1 MNRGAGR
8 ASVIGCLVAIVL
20 ALSAC
25 TSSPDPSAPD
35 ASARPVTTEEAQLL
49 AVTRFNNYDAG
60 TRPFSTTLTEQGA
73 ELTVTGWIDYVA
85 HVGYASV
92 TGAFDPQAMV
102 WSDTTVGIIPQTP
115 DEDGNPILP
124 MPAADAEWQSRP
136 LDPTTSRLDAMLA
149 VLSSLGSDRPDN
161 PLLVQQTGALWLR
174 DDTVDTHRRLG
185 VRRSAD
191 RHTAG
196 SDIRAHHRRD
206 VVVAP
211 VGRRHGADATRRG
224 SVGGRLDHR
233 RNAGCCGTAA
243 CPAGGTRND
252 ARISRTRP
260 GSRAARCCSAQ
271 APARWLSARLE

>member
-1 MNRGAGR
+1 MNRGTGR
-8 ASVIGCLVAIVL
+8 AYVIGCLILAL

-25 TSSPDPSAPD
+25 TSSPEPGRLDPTV
-35 ASARPVTTEEAQLL
+35 RPVTTEEAQLL

-60 TRPFSTTLTEQGA
+60 TRPFSTTLTEKGA

-102 WSDTTVGIIPQTP
+102 WSDSTVGIISQTP

-124 MPAADAEWQSRP
+124 MPAADAEWQSRA

-174 DDTVDTHRRLG
+174 EESLTDTVVSVFAAPPTDAPPGATSAPVTAETSSLRLWVDETGLMRRAEVRLG
-185 VRRSAD
+185 DDWATAD
-191 RHTAG
+191 MPDAAG
-196 SDIRAHHRRD
+196 PALTL
-206 VVVAP
+206 P
-211 VGRRHGADATRRG
+211 EGA
-224 SVGGRLDHR
+224 
-233 RNAGCCGTAA
+233 
-243 CPAGGTRND
+243 
-252 ARISRTRP
+252 
-260 GSRAARCCSAQ
+260 
-271 APARWLSARLE
+271 E